1 MVLRFSFTTSK
12 SIVVQHHHKAC
23 FNAVNIFG
31 GNTYPK
37 LKNENILRC
46 LNVQK
51 MQSIVG
57 FQVAFHQLLYK
68 TTVASVTRLDEL
80 LDFGPLFKA
89 FGNN

>member
-1 MVLRFSFTTSK
+1 
-12 SIVVQHHHKAC
+12 
-23 FNAVNIFG
+23 
-31 GNTYPK
+31 
-37 LKNENILRC
+37 
-46 LNVQK
+46 

-68 TTVASVTRLDEL
+68 TTVASVTRFDDL